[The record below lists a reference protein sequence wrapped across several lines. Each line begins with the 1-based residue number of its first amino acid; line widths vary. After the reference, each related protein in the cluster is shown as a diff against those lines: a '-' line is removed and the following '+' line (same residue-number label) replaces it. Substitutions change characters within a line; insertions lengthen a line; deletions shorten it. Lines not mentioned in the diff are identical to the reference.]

1 MELGPNDERF
11 RFQKKRVSSEE
22 TITFKGR
29 ALRLPRW
36 SAHSSAHKVGA
47 ADARGPSKRAH
58 HYALSLNPRE
68 AIEMSLDRCGGRVT
82 LPAAPHRT
90 AP

>member
-11 RFQKKRVSSEE
+11 IRFKKKRVSSEE

-47 ADARGPSKRAH
+47 AEARGPSKRAH

-68 AIEMSLDRCGGRVT
+68 AIEIRSRC
-82 LPAAPHRT
+82 P
-90 AP
+90 